1 MAGDLRRASAR
12 ATSCGGAVTQG
23 RAERTGERHFTA
35 WPLRLCV
42 SVAGVCLWVS
52 AAQAVEALPDP
63 TLPPQAV
70 YSGTGEIVD
79 NRRLTSVVRPKD
91 GDPVAVIG
99 GKVVPLGGK
108 VGNARLVR
116 IDESGALLAGPD
128 GQEVLLMTPDAIK
141 TSQQDQNKKIQGEKI
156 QGKEMN
162 AATRRSGE
170 RR

>member
-35 WPLRLCV
+35 WPLRLCA

-52 AAQAVEALPDP
+52 AAQAIEALPDP
-63 TLPPQAV
+63 TRPPVAV
-70 YSGTGEIVD
+70 YSGTGED
-79 NRRLTSVVRPKD
+79 DSRRLTSVVRPKD

-108 VGNARLVR
+108 VDNARLVR

-141 TSQQDQNKKIQGEKI
+141 TSQQDQNDKI